1 MTAQLTVR
9 TTLAEL
15 GLWAHAEGSDGTA
28 GSDVTGLT
36 VTDSVTMAS
45 PSWWGADSQRW
56 SVRSG
61 VPDPVVGAA
70 AFVKVMEPH
79 ARAHVDIG
87 AAFGAAREAGA
98 AGIGPRVLAADVE
111 RGVLVLADLTE
122 TFGTATVDRFDDPA
136 AAERLVALRRAVHSL
151 PAFGRRASVFD
162 DIRAAHALAV
172 GAAADL
178 PVDLGWMLRL
188 LEPAQRRIEATGYDP
203 LPCHGDGNVSNVLVE
218 RAGTGLRLVDWDR
231 AAVMDPLQDLGVLLH
246 EIRPFDTSAREVF
259 EMYWGHW
266 DGALFDRCRVY
277 GIADCLR
284 WGLLGRYAGAVAP
297 GTHEYTK
304 YADWQFLRARAGLR
318 DPHFDD
324 RLANL

>member
-9 TTLAEL
+9 ATLAEL
-15 GLWAHAEGSDGTA
+15 GLWAGAEGSA
-28 GSDVTGLT
+28 GSEGPGLT
-36 VTDSVTMAS
+36 LAESTTMAS
-45 PSWWGADSQRW
+45 PSWWGADSRRW
-56 SVRSG
+56 SVRADA
-61 VPDPVVGAA
+61 PDPVAGAA

-79 ARAHVDIG
+79 ARAHVDVG

-98 AGIGPRVLAADVE
+98 AGIGPEVLAADVE
-111 RGVLVLADLTE
+111 RGVLVLEDLTD
-122 TFGTATVDRFDDPA
+122 TYGTATVDRFDASA
-136 AAERLVALRRAVHSL
+136 AAERLVTLRRAVHRL
-151 PAFGRRASVFD
+151 PAFARRASVFD
-162 DIRAAHALAV
+162 DLRAAHALAV

-178 PVDLGWMLRL
+178 PVDLDWMLRL
-188 LEPAQRRIEATGYDP
+188 LEPAQRRIEASGYDP

-218 RAGTGLRLVDWDR
+218 RGGTGLRLVDWDL
-231 AAVMDPLQDLGVLLH
+231 AATMDPLQDLGVLLH

-277 GIADCLR
+277 GIADCVR
-284 WGLLGRYAGAVAP
+284 WGLLGRYAGAVDP
-297 GTHEYTK
+297 GTHEYAK
-304 YADWQFLRARAGLR
+304 FADWQFLRARAGLR